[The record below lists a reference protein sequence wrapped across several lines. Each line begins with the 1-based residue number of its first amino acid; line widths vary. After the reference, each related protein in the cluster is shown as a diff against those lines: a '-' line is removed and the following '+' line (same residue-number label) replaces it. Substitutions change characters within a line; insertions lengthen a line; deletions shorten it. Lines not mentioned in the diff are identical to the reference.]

1 MCFLIR
7 VIFTMHKLNEELT
20 INLADTLDRYEVPIF
35 GPLASRFV
43 DDE

>member
-1 MCFLIR
+1 MPSFMRIAVTVDRLD
-7 VIFTMHKLNEELT
+7 EELT
-20 INLADTLDRYEVPIF
+20 RSSADTLDRYEVPFF